1 MAVWLPA
8 CASFGSSRQ
17 SVLSDMRLDLYL
29 AEGGLV
35 SSRARAKQLILAG
48 AVTLDGRVVDK
59 PSFEVTG
66 SPVIAVQDDG
76 FVGRGGEKL
85 AAALDVFGID
95 PRGMRA
101 IDIGAS
107 TGGFTDCLL
116 SRGADRVVA
125 IDSGAGQ
132 LHPSLLRDGRVI
144 NIEHFNARELVC
156 TDVGHFDLA
165 VMDVSFISQTLILPR
180 IVDILTP
187 TGMAVTL
194 IKPQF
199 EAGRAALN
207 KKGIVKSPRDRI
219 FAIRRVLTAA
229 AEASLTCVGLAV
241 SPITGGDGNIEYLA
255 CFAAGGDCTRNA
267 AFAVEKLVMEGGVY
281 R

>member
-1 MAVWLPA
+1 
-8 CASFGSSRQ
+8 
-17 SVLSDMRLDLYL
+17 MRLDLYL
-29 AEGGLV
+29 AEEGLV

-66 SPVIAVQDDG
+66 SPVIAVQDGG
-76 FVGRGGEKL
+76 FVSRGGEKL
-85 AAALDVFGID
+85 AAALDAFGID

-116 SRGADRVVA
+116 SRGASRVVA

-144 NIEHFNARELVC
+144 NIEHFNARELAS

-187 TGMAVTL
+187 TGIAVTL

-255 CFAAGGDCTRNA
+255 CFAAGGDCARNA